1 MQLITIHADGAQRLR
16 KHYKWPSN
24 AIVVATITEH
34 MTQKNIFTW
43 RITQIGQRA
52 PMIEVPMKM
61 IIDIMSVSNLSK
73 LTYKILHGI

>member
-34 MTQKNIFTW
+34 DSKEYIHMKNYIN
-43 RITQIGQRA
+43 RA
-52 PMIEVPMKM
+52 KGTNDRSAHENDNRYNVC
-61 IIDIMSVSNLSK
+61 
-73 LTYKILHGI
+73 